1 MMNKYNIDKSLVL
14 TSLFFFLNSTV
25 ALKII
30 KCDSNQ
36 ITTISYNKTTN
47 KAIIKFEDSKYIQ
60 VSENSPAKG
69 EFSLFCI
76 SDTNFQTCSLTHEST
91 PKCNYSV
98 PLQCTDKEEC
108 QNNKITYEYENNK
121 HEKYEDSKK
130 CSFTLREISAAG
142 KH

>member
-1 MMNKYNIDKSLVL
+1 MNKYIIDKSLIL
-14 TSLFFFLNSTV
+14 TSLVFFLNSTV

-30 KCDSNQ
+30 KCDSKQ

-60 VSENSPAKG
+60 VSEKSPAKG

-76 SDTNFQTCSLTHEST
+76 SDTNFQTCSLTHESNS
-91 PKCNYSV
+91 KCTYSV
-98 PLQCTDKEEC
+98 PLQCNDKYEC
-108 QNNKITYEYENNK
+108 QNNKFTYDYENNK
-121 HEKYEDSKK
+121 HEQYKDSKK
-130 CSFTLREISAAG
+130 CSFKLGEISAAG

>member
-1 MMNKYNIDKSLVL
+1 MNKYIIDKSLIL

-47 KAIIKFEDSKYIQ
+47 KAIIKFEESKYIQ
-60 VSENSPAKG
+60 VSENNPAKG
-69 EFSLFCI
+69 GFSLFCI
-76 SDTNFQTCSLTHEST
+76 SDTNFETCSLTHEST
-91 PKCNYSV
+91 TKCNYSV
-98 PLQCTDKEEC
+98 PLQCTDKGNC

-121 HEKYEDSKK
+121 TEEYKDSKK
-130 CSFTLREISAAG
+130 CSFTLSEISAAG